1 MNGRQGGD
9 DRDNPRCRS
18 IHHRAAS
25 WRRQNEAVQAVL
37 FSQGWHLAWT
47 GKPFFADEFEG
58 WRHGPVSQQLRH
70 HTEAVAK
77 GDTEP

>member
-1 MNGRQGGD
+1 M
-9 DRDNPRCRS
+9 
-18 IHHRAAS
+18 
-25 WRRQNEAVQAVL
+25 L